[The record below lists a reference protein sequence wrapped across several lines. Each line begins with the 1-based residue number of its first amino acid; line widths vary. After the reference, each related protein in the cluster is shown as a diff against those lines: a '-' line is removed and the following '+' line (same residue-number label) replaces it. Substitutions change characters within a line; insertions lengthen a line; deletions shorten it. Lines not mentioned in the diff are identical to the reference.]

1 MIELSEGLGKT
12 LPFSVLNK
20 KELELLAEDATEIEV
35 GEGESLFQPGSPS
48 DAIYFVL
55 DGGIKLIR
63 NNSGPARLIL
73 EFFGPGE
80 LVVEES
86 ILKDSAHDAEARPI
100 GEARVGKISF
110 RVIRK
115 LLDSNSKF
123 SQACMEMLS
132 ARLLDYR
139 ARLESMVFK
148 DVESRLA
155 SALLSLTKKFGK
167 RDPKGAMINVKITH
181 QDISDYIAASRE
193 TVSLCL
199 GQFKRKRLLQTQ
211 VRWLIIPDL
220 KALRKIADA

>member
-1 MIELSEGLGKT
+1 MMELSEGLGKT
-12 LPFSVLNK
+12 IPFSVLTK

-35 GEGESLFQPGSPS
+35 SEGESLFGPGSPS

-55 DGGIKLIR
+55 DGGIKLTR
-63 NNSGPARLIL
+63 NKSDQTRLVL

-80 LVVEES
+80 LVLEEG
-86 ILKDSAHDAEARPI
+86 ILSDSAHKAEARPV
-100 GEARVGKISF
+100 GGARVSKISF
-110 RVIRK
+110 KVLRK

-132 ARLLDYR
+132 GRLFDYR
-139 ARLESMVFK
+139 ERIESLVFK
-148 DVESRLA
+148 DVEARLA
-155 SALLSLTKKFGK
+155 GALLALARKFGK
-167 RDPKGAMINVKITH
+167 RDPKGTLINVKITH

-199 GQFKRKRLLQTQ
+199 GQFKRKRLIQTQ

-220 KALRKIADA
+220 KALRKIAEA